1 MHSDIILSHVL
12 QENIS
17 PVSAWDIPAQCGHI
31 FFRVQNLHSV
41 VLSHFR
47 EVTICER
54 AVLFQTSDN
63 ESVLRFPNGIFN
75 ETQG

>member
-1 MHSDIILSHVL
+1 ML

-31 FFRVQNLHSV
+31 FFRGQNLHSLV
-41 VLSHFR
+41 FSHFK
-47 EVTICER
+47 EDTMCER

-63 ESVLRFPNGIFN
+63 ESVLIFPNGVFN